1 MKIRFIFV
9 IFCISTLFIL
19 FLTILKI
26 DLRNNTKYLYNA
38 NDTNENI
45 SSIIKFVIKP
55 KCDIN
60 FIVWIVTSSA
70 NDAAYRTA
78 LRYAYPSEMLKSLN
92 VTRIFLLGRPKE
104 ENMWKYILKESQKYN
119 DLLQGDF
126 LENYK
131 NLTLKHL
138 MGLKWVSSNCKANF
152 LIKTDNDIVLD
163 IFEILK
169 LLQEKKIEENTMS
182 GYILR
187 NMKPIRISNNKWFAT
202 REDFP
207 GEIYPDFLSGWFYI
221 TNLKVAQLLVNTS
234 EKFKNFFWIDDVFV
248 SGILRQKCDIK
259 LKELNNFY
267 ATDYR

>member
-1 MKIRFIFV
+1 MKVRFIFV

-19 FLTILKI
+19 FLTILKT
-26 DLRNNTKYLYNA
+26 DLGNNTKYLYNT
-38 NDTNENI
+38 NNTNENI
-45 SSIIKFVIKP
+45 FSIIKFIIKP

-78 LRYAYPSEMLKSLN
+78 LRYAYPNEMLKSLN
-92 VTRIFLLGRPKE
+92 ITRVFLLGKPKE
-104 ENMWKYILKESQKYN
+104 ESMWKYILKESQKYN

-138 MGLKWVSSNCKANF
+138 MGLKWASSNCKANF

-169 LLQEKKIEENTMS
+169 LLQEKKNRGKYYVWIYFKKYETN
-182 GYILR
+182 
-187 NMKPIRISNNKWFAT
+187 SN
-202 REDFP
+202 
-207 GEIYPDFLSGWFYI
+207 
-221 TNLKVAQLLVNTS
+221 
-234 EKFKNFFWIDDVFV
+234 
-248 SGILRQKCDIK
+248 IK
-259 LKELNNFY
+259 
-267 ATDYR
+267 